1 MKNMTVRDLSL
12 SAVLAGVYAALTLFL
27 PVPQFAGV
35 QLRVAEALCVL
46 PFFYPA
52 ATPGLFVGCVIANL
66 FSPLVLD
73 VVFGSAAT
81 LLACLWTGRLR
92 SRWLAPLPP
101 VICNA
106 VIVGGEIAF
115 ALVGFGPGF
124 WAAFAFNAVTVGAG
138 ELLAC
143 GVFGSVLL
151 SGMYRRQMC
160 RDLIPPERLAKIRG
174 FDTRDRQNI
183 FNL

>member
-1 MKNMTVRDLSL
+1 MKNMSVRDLTIA
-12 SAVLAGVYAALTLFL
+12 AVLAGVYAALTLFL
-27 PVPQFAGV
+27 PVPQYAGV

-66 FSPLVLD
+66 GSPLVLD

-101 VICNA
+101 VVCNA
-106 VIVGGEIAF
+106 VIVGAEIAF
-115 ALVGFGPGF
+115 AQVGFGPGF
-124 WAAFAFNAVTVGAG
+124 REAFVFNAVTVGAG

-151 SGMYRRQMC
+151 CALYRREAC
-160 RDLIPPERLAKIRG
+160 REMIPPERLERIRG
-174 FDTRDRQNI
+174 FSS
-183 FNL
+183 